1 MGLTHPTYA
10 REREFIALMRRLW
23 KGETITQYEG
33 ALGHY
38 PVLSMPA
45 YLDEDI
51 PILYVGFGFKS
62 LEHAGTCYD
71 GTHLHTF
78 MSDAARVMQ
87 LKRCV
92 EVRQV
97 LVERLGPLRIGRC

>member
-1 MGLTHPTYA
+1 
-10 REREFIALMRRLW
+10 
-23 KGETITQYEG
+23 
-33 ALGHY
+33 
-38 PVLSMPA
+38 MPA

-78 MSDAARVMQ
+78 MSDTALTNA
-87 LKRCV
+87 V
-92 EVRQV
+92 EAVRKVRQV
-97 LVERLGPLRIGRC
+97 LVEYRHSEELVGASNRLRCL